1 MCEQANHLVCDRL
14 DLFLENEILCAHLV
28 SWLLVRV
35 KLGDVGYEKVWT
47 NEVQENCSVSG
58 FAQSLW
64 EG

>member
-47 NEVQENCSVSG
+47 NEVQENC
-58 FAQSLW
+58 
-64 EG
+64 